1 MALQVPGIA
10 SRYKPAPILI
20 VIQPNWKPHSIA
32 DAHPLETE
40 SDIPHHP
47 SNEGFY
53 FSVCSDP
60 AAGRGVGPPPLVRVI
75 RGRR

>member
-1 MALQVPGIA
+1 MALLVPGIA
-10 SRYKPAPILI
+10 RSYKPAPILI
-20 VIQPNWKPHSIA
+20 VIQPNWKPHSKA